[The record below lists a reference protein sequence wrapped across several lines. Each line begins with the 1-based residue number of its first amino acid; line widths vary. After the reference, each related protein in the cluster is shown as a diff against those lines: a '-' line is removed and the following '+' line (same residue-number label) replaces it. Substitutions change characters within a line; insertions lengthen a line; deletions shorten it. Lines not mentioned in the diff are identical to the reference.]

1 MTRRACFKAYSIKSK
16 VVAAVTGIMGLI
28 AAQFVCYP
36 SAAQLKPWGHSNDVL
51 VDMSIVGN
59 HGTGFH
65 IETGSRLSISILG
78 AQLLEPPRRM
88 PVSRLLSPGTPM
100 KRARLESEAST
111 IKLVPP
117 SKLRKRSAVA
127 KRKTTI
133 KAPRKAARKLRR
145 NLKPSTRAPKNMAK
159 NATAPVPPAKP
170 KPKVITGNLPL
181 MKSSQPPPAPS
192 LAKAAPPKR
201 LAPNSGKVTGTVKR
215 ATMPNPVQQ
224 ASKPPE
230 TPETQT
236 AFVPFAAGASALTPT
251 AQKNLATIVARMK
264 SNAAMRLQLMAYAG
278 EAKLS
283 PSKAR
288 RLSLARALAV
298 RSFLIKQ
305 GIRSTR
311 IDVRALG
318 NKVPPGGPSR
328 VDLRVFEN

>member
-100 KRARLESEAST
+100 KRARLENEAST

-145 NLKPSTRAPKNMAK
+145 ISNPQ
-159 NATAPVPPAKP
+159 PVHQKTWQ
-170 KPKVITGNLPL
+170 K
-181 MKSSQPPPAPS
+181 
-192 LAKAAPPKR
+192 
-201 LAPNSGKVTGTVKR
+201 
-215 ATMPNPVQQ
+215 
-224 ASKPPE
+224 
-230 TPETQT
+230 TQ
-236 AFVPFAAGASALTPT
+236 
-251 AQKNLATIVARMK
+251 
-264 SNAAMRLQLMAYAG
+264 
-278 EAKLS
+278 
-283 PSKAR
+283 R
-288 RLSLARALAV
+288 RWCHR
-298 RSFLIKQ
+298 R
-305 GIRSTR
+305 
-311 IDVRALG
+311 
-318 NKVPPGGPSR
+318 NPSR
-328 VDLRVFEN
+328 R